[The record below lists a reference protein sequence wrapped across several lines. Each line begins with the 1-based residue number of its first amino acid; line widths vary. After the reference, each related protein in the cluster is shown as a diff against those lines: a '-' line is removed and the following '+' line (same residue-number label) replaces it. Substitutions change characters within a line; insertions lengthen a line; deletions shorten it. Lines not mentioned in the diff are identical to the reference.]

1 MSYLI
6 QDTTKEEREELVR
19 KAFAISV
26 SGAEKPSKEA
36 LELANDYIEG
46 RKELE
51 EIQRLIVEKYKKE
64 EIQS

>member
-1 MSYLI
+1 MNYLI

-19 KAFAISV
+19 KAFLISV
-26 SGAEKPSKEA
+26 SGAQPPSKDV

-51 EIQRLIVEKYKKE
+51 EIKKIIIEKYKKE
-64 EIQS
+64 DIQS